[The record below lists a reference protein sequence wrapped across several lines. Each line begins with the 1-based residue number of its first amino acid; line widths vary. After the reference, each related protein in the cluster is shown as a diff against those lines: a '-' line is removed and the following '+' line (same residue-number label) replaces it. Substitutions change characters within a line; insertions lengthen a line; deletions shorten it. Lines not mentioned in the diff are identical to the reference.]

1 MIVADE
7 IRSAKAI
14 RMAVVLV
21 TIMTAILLF
30 MTGCTTTNPGLE
42 DISNTT
48 PNHYACTYDGVRHD
62 FIVDLPEDPVGSPL
76 VLMLPGAGGTAES
89 FRLDTRFHETACPHG
104 YTVVYVTG
112 APEPGDPTS
121 PVVWNH
127 EGSGSGNDDV
137 GFLTSLVEF
146 IHETYLTD
154 HHHCFAAGFSN
165 GAFMCHRLA
174 LEASETFQ
182 AVISVAGTMSCNTWK
197 NRPADCPTSLLQ
209 IAGEKDDVI
218 PRLGDGSARYS
229 KFPAIEDVIAY
240 YSDGLET
247 AEVLEIG
254 KGSTLTE
261 YKDDSDNQVWFLLVE
276 DGRHSWSAESVTEI
290 DTNRIILDF
299 LESET

>member
-30 MTGCTTTNPGLE
+30 MTGCSTTRHGLA
-42 DISNTT
+42 DISTIA
-48 PNHYACTYDGVRHD
+48 PDRYVCTYDGVRHD
-62 FIVDLPEDPVGSPL
+62 FIVDLPDDPEGSPL

-89 FRLDTRFHETACPHG
+89 FRLDTRFHETACPLG
-104 YTVVYVTG
+104 YTVVYVAG

-127 EGSGSGNDDV
+127 EGSKTGNDDV
-137 GFLTSLVEF
+137 GFLKALAGF

-174 LEASETFQ
+174 MEASDTFK
-182 AVISVAGTMSCNTWK
+182 AVISVAGTMSGNTWR
-197 NRPADCPTSLLQ
+197 NRPSENTTSLLQ

-218 PRLGDGSARYS
+218 PKLSDGSAKYS
-229 KFPAIEDVIAY
+229 KFPAIEDVIVY
-240 YSDGLET
+240 YSNGLEP
-247 AEVLEIG
+247 AEITEIG

-261 YKDDSDNQVWFLLVE
+261 YEDDDSDNQVWFLYIK
-276 DGRHSWSAESVTEI
+276 DGRHSWSAESVTGI
-290 DTNRIILDF
+290 DTNSLIIDF
-299 LESET
+299 LEST